1 MKDVPFHEAADIFPL
16 MTGDDFDGLVEDI
29 RKRGQMCPIETLDAK
44 IIDGRNR
51 YRACLEVPCDPDIVE
66 VDGLPEAKDDPIAYV
81 VSLNLHRRHLT
92 PSQCAIASGKA
103 EKASGTQEKLA
114 KERQK
119 QSGKTHGRGQKVVA
133 NCPQAIEPKA
143 RDQAG
148 KAFGIS
154 GKTHDAGV
162 KVLDKGSA
170 ALVKAVESGEV
181 SVSAAAKVADLP
193 KAEQNA
199 AVKAGKAALNQAAK
213 KVTAQKATDGLPSG
227 KTPHQQ
233 AEEDPQRRW
242 SAIFQK
248 IYMVM
253 NSTRDLGGI
262 DKLAKK
268 WTTECKQR
276 HVVEVKRIIGV
287 LSEWVKI
294 LEK

>member
-16 MTGDDFDGLVEDI
+16 MMGDDFDGLVNDI
-29 RKRGQMCPIETLDAK
+29 RDRGQMSPIELLDGE

-51 YRACLEVPCDPDIVE
+51 YRACLEVPCEPDFCD
-66 VDGLPEAKDDPIAYV
+66 VDGLPEAKDDPVAYV
-81 VSLNLHRRHLT
+81 VSMNLHRRHLT
-92 PSQCAIASGKA
+92 PSQCAIASAKA
-103 EKASGTQEKLA
+103 EKASGTQGKAA
-114 KERQK
+114 K
-119 QSGKTHGRGQKVVA
+119 GRKKRKPKSVVE
-133 NCPQAIEPKA
+133 NSPQQNGGKA
-143 RDQAG
+143 RDKAG
-148 KAFGIS
+148 EQFGIS